1 MATLWKEFSIEKV
14 DELINTK
21 NYARARIKLNDKL
34 CLTLVEDKSNTNNP
48 DRFWFATIYNDIII
62 PTKLDNYLT
71 QWYRHNNKEY
81 YFTWQNKK
89 TADIVLADLNHKI
102 KNSER

>member
-1 MATLWKEFSIEKV
+1 MATLWKKFSIEKV
-14 DELINTK
+14 DELINDRS
-21 NYARARIKLNDKL
+21 YARARIKLKDKV
-34 CLTLVEDKSNTNNP
+34 CLTLVEVQFDMNDP
-48 DRFWFATIYNDIII
+48 DRFYFATIYNDIII

-71 QWYRHNNKEY
+71 LWYRHNNKEY